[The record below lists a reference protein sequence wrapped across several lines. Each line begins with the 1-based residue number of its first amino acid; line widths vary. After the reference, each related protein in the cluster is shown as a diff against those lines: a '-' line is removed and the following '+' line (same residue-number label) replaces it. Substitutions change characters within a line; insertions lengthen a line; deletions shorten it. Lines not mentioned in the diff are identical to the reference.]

1 MSGDLI
7 EDLCDGCGRRAVLLE
22 SSEWLHRRPPLISI
36 NSRLDGPR

>member
-7 EDLCDGCGRRAVLLE
+7 DAAVAP
-22 SSEWLHRRPPLISI
+22 SSWNPAIGHIGGPPLISI